1 MIHDELYKKT
11 AREATEANF
20 RWAMVYEKLRYD
32 LDAQKDRVIELEQ
45 QAASE
50 FKVVVPADPKPIPE
64 LKIEVKTG
72 SGGAEVIIDGREYFM
87 THDSRWTIKTGSV

>member
-1 MIHDELYKKT
+1 MIHDEFYKQQLSD
-11 AREATEANF
+11 AFEAN
-20 RWAMVYEKLRYD
+20 RETGSENRRLRKE
-32 LDAQKDRVIELEQ
+32 LDTQKERVIELEQ
-45 QAASE
+45 QVASE